1 MYRCN
6 WRILS
11 GDRLIVMET
20 KNDLFTLID
29 TLSLEGDA
37 EQAKG
42 MSAYMRDQFEFLGI
56 KTPKR
61 RQLCREAFKNARKT
75 AKIDWEFVELCWQ
88 KPQREYQYIACDY
101 LVKMKKFTTLA
112 DLPKL
117 KKLVITKSWWETVDT
132 LVKVFTDLY
141 LRYPNEMTQIMLTW
155 SEDSNLWV
163 KRVALEFQLLLKKQT
178 DTELL
183 AKIIRN
189 NLGSDEFFINK
200 AIGWA
205 LRDYSKTDP
214 KWVAGFI
221 ATYRNE
227 LSTLSIREGSKYLA

>member
-1 MYRCN
+1 MK
-6 WRILS
+6 
-11 GDRLIVMET
+11 T
-20 KNDLFTLID
+20 KDDLFTVID
-29 TLSLEGDA
+29 MLSLEGDA
-37 EQAKG
+37 KQAKS

-61 RQLCREAFKNARKT
+61 RQLCRAAFKNAKKT
-75 AKIDWEFVELCWQ
+75 AKIDWEFVEICWQ
-88 KPQREYQYIACDY
+88 KSQREYQYVACDY
-101 LVKMKKFTTLA
+101 LVQMKKFTTLE

-141 LRYPNEMTQIMLTW
+141 LRYPKEMTQVMLTW
-155 SEDSNLWV
+155 SKDSNLWV
-163 KRVALEFQLLLKKQT
+163 KRVTLEFQLLLKKQT
-178 DTELL
+178 DTKLL
-183 AKIIRN
+183 AKVIIN
-189 NLGSDEFFINK
+189 NLGSNEFFINK

-227 LSTLSIREGSKYLA
+227 LSALSIHEGSKYLA

>member
-1 MYRCN
+1 
-6 WRILS
+6 
-11 GDRLIVMET
+11 MET
-20 KNDLFTLID
+20 KDDLFTLID
-29 TLSLEGDA
+29 TLCLEGDA
-37 EQAKG
+37 EQAKS

-61 RQLCREAFKNARKT
+61 RQLCREAFKKATKT
-75 AKIDWEFVELCWQ
+75 GKIDWKFVEICWQ

-101 LVKMKKFTTLA
+101 LVKMKKFTTLE
-112 DLPKL
+112 DIPKL

-163 KRVALEFQLLLKKQT
+163 KRIALEFQLLLKKQT
-178 DTELL
+178 DTKLL

-200 AIGWA
+200 AVGWA

-214 KWVAGFI
+214 KWVAEFI

>member
-1 MYRCN
+1 
-6 WRILS
+6 
-11 GDRLIVMET
+11 
-20 KNDLFTLID
+20 
-29 TLSLEGDA
+29 
-37 EQAKG
+37 
-42 MSAYMRDQFEFLGI
+42 
-56 KTPKR
+56 
-61 RQLCREAFKNARKT
+61 
-75 AKIDWEFVELCWQ
+75 
-88 KPQREYQYIACDY
+88 
-101 LVKMKKFTTLA
+101 MKKFTTLA

-117 KKLVITKSWWETVDT
+117 KKLVIAKSWWENVDT

-141 LRYPNEMTQIMLTW
+141 LSYPSEMTPIMLTW

-183 AKIIRN
+183 AKIIIN

-227 LSTLSIREGSKYLA
+227 LSALSIREGSKYLT

>member
-1 MYRCN
+1 
-6 WRILS
+6 
-11 GDRLIVMET
+11 MEA
-20 KNDLFTLID
+20 KDDLFTLID
-29 TLSLEGDA
+29 TLSLEGDV
-37 EQAKG
+37 EQAKS

-75 AKIDWEFVELCWQ
+75 AKIDWESVELCWQ

-101 LVKMKKFTTLA
+101 LVKMEKFTTLA

-141 LRYPNEMTQIMLTW
+141 LSYPSEMTPIMLTW

-183 AKIIRN
+183 AKIIIN

-227 LSTLSIREGSKYLA
+227 LSALSIREGSKYLT

>member
-1 MYRCN
+1 
-6 WRILS
+6 
-11 GDRLIVMET
+11 MET
-20 KNDLFTLID
+20 KDDLFTLID

-37 EQAKG
+37 EQAKS

-61 RQLCREAFKNARKT
+61 RQLCREVFKKATKT
-75 AKIDWEFVELCWQ
+75 GKIDWKFVEICWQ

-101 LVKMKKFTTLA
+101 LVKMKKFTTLE

-163 KRVALEFQLLLKKQT
+163 KRIALEFQLLLKKQT

-214 KWVAGFI
+214 KWVAEFI

-227 LSTLSIREGSKYLA
+227 LSALSIREGSKYLA

>member
-1 MYRCN
+1 MK
-6 WRILS
+6 
-11 GDRLIVMET
+11 T

-29 TLSLEGDA
+29 ILSLEGDA
-37 EQAKG
+37 KQVKS

-61 RQLCREAFKNARKT
+61 RQICREAFKNAKKT
-75 AKIDWEFVELCWQ
+75 AKIDWEFVEICWQ
-88 KPQREYQYIACDY
+88 KSQREYQYVACDY
-101 LVKMKKFTTLA
+101 LVQMKKFTTLA

-141 LRYPNEMTQIMLTW
+141 LRYPKEMTQVMLTW

-163 KRVALEFQLLLKKQT
+163 KRVTLELQLLLKEQT
-178 DTELL
+178 DTKLL
-183 AKIIRN
+183 AKVIIN
-189 NLGSDEFFINK
+189 NLGSNEFFINK

-227 LSTLSIREGSKYLA
+227 LSALSIHEGSKYLA

>member
-1 MYRCN
+1 
-6 WRILS
+6 
-11 GDRLIVMET
+11 MET
-20 KNDLFTLID
+20 KDDLFTLID

-141 LRYPNEMTQIMLTW
+141 LRYPSEMTPIMLIW

-227 LSTLSIREGSKYLA
+227 LSALSIREGSKYLT

>member
-1 MYRCN
+1 
-6 WRILS
+6 
-11 GDRLIVMET
+11 MEA
-20 KNDLFTLID
+20 KDDLFTLID
-29 TLSLEGDA
+29 TLSLEGDV
-37 EQAKG
+37 EQAKS

-75 AKIDWEFVELCWQ
+75 AKIDWESVELCWQ
-88 KPQREYQYIACDY
+88 KPQREYQYIACAY

-141 LRYPNEMTQIMLTW
+141 LSYPSEMTPIMLTW

-183 AKIIRN
+183 AKIIIN

-227 LSTLSIREGSKYLA
+227 LSALSIREGSKYLT

>member
-1 MYRCN
+1 
-6 WRILS
+6 
-11 GDRLIVMET
+11 
-20 KNDLFTLID
+20 
-29 TLSLEGDA
+29 
-37 EQAKG
+37 
-42 MSAYMRDQFEFLGI
+42 
-56 KTPKR
+56 
-61 RQLCREAFKNARKT
+61 
-75 AKIDWEFVELCWQ
+75 
-88 KPQREYQYIACDY
+88 
-101 LVKMKKFTTLA
+101 MKKFTTLA

-141 LRYPNEMTQIMLTW
+141 LRYPSEMTPIMLTW

-183 AKIIRN
+183 AKIIIN

-205 LRDYSKTDP
+205 LRDYSKTDS

-227 LSTLSIREGSKYLA
+227 LPALSIREGSKYLT

>member
-1 MYRCN
+1 
-6 WRILS
+6 
-11 GDRLIVMET
+11 MEA
-20 KNDLFTLID
+20 KDDLFTLID
-29 TLSLEGDA
+29 TLSLEGDV
-37 EQAKG
+37 EQAKS

-88 KPQREYQYIACDY
+88 KPHREYQYIACDY

-141 LRYPNEMTQIMLTW
+141 LSYPSEMTPIMLTW

-183 AKIIRN
+183 AKIIIN

-227 LSTLSIREGSKYLA
+227 LSALSIREGSKYLT

>member
-1 MYRCN
+1 
-6 WRILS
+6 
-11 GDRLIVMET
+11 MET
-20 KNDLFTLID
+20 KDSLFTLID

-37 EQAKG
+37 EQAKS

-56 KTPKR
+56 RTPKR
-61 RQLCREAFKNARKT
+61 RQLCREVFKKATKT
-75 AKIDWEFVELCWQ
+75 GKIDWKFAEICWQ

-101 LVKMKKFTTLA
+101 LVKMKKFTTLE

-163 KRVALEFQLLLKKQT
+163 KRIALEFQLLLKKQT

-214 KWVAGFI
+214 KWVAEFI
-221 ATYRNE
+221 ATYHNE

>member
-1 MYRCN
+1 
-6 WRILS
+6 
-11 GDRLIVMET
+11 MET
-20 KNDLFTLID
+20 KDDLFTLID

-37 EQAKG
+37 EQAKS

-61 RQLCREAFKNARKT
+61 RQLCREVFKKATKT
-75 AKIDWEFVELCWQ
+75 GKIDWKFVEICWQ

-101 LVKMKKFTTLA
+101 LVKMKKFTTLE

-163 KRVALEFQLLLKKQT
+163 KRIALEFQLLLKKQT

-189 NLGSDEFFINK
+189 NLGRDEFFINK

-214 KWVAGFI
+214 KWVAEFI
-221 ATYRNE
+221 ATYHNE

>member
-1 MYRCN
+1 
-6 WRILS
+6 
-11 GDRLIVMET
+11 MET
-20 KNDLFTLID
+20 KDDLFTLID

-37 EQAKG
+37 EQAKS

-61 RQLCREAFKNARKT
+61 RQLCREAFKKATKT
-75 AKIDWEFVELCWQ
+75 GKLDWEFVEICWQ

-101 LVKMKKFTTLA
+101 LVKMKKFTTLK

-141 LRYPNEMTQIMLTW
+141 LRYPSEMTPIMLTW

-178 DTELL
+178 DTKLL
-183 AKIIRN
+183 AKIIIN

-214 KWVAGFI
+214 RWVAGFI

-227 LSTLSIREGSKYLA
+227 LSALSIREGSKYLT